1 MLKDLQKQRS
11 RGTLEG
17 WAAPAARGEARARPS
32 LLMAMEPLEVLG
44 REGKGGPVCR

>member
-11 RGTLEG
+11 RGTLQG
-17 WAAPAARGEARARPS
+17 WAALAARGKARQS